1 MEPTPAEGAAS
12 GPRRATSRLA
22 IASALMG
29 GVSVPLVC
37 CSLGV
42 SGALAVTLGM
52 MALGRIAASQGQLG
66 GRAYAWAGIITGS
79 ITVALS
85 LVLVSLFGNLQK
97 DWDAQLDSGV
107 RQTFEA
113 QDDDAARRA
122 LLAWSASSRESVSST
137 EIGAFAAE
145 ARARFGAYR
154 SMGLVSRSASPSLLG
169 DQMVTHVVT
178 LEFDG
183 GTRSGVVVS
192 RLRTR
197 ADAMTPTLYLASIA
211 VNDDE
216 ARGGPLRFPAQA
228 GRVGEAARDATQE
241 SQRAEDGGEPSK
253 DSEEGR
259 P

>member
-1 MEPTPAEGAAS
+1 MESTSAEGDAS
-12 GPRRATSRLA
+12 SPRRATSRLA
-22 IASALMG
+22 VASALMG

-42 SGALAVTLGM
+42 SGALAVMLGM
-52 MALGRIAASQGQLG
+52 MALGRISASNGQLG
-66 GRAYAWAGIITGS
+66 GRAYAWAGIATG
-79 ITVALS
+79 TVTVVLS
-85 LVLVSLFGNLQK
+85 LVLLNLVGGLQK
-97 DWDAQLDSGV
+97 DWDAQLDAGV

-113 QDDDAARRA
+113 QDGESARQA
-122 LLAWSASSRESVSST
+122 LLAWSASSRERVSSG
-137 EIGAFAAE
+137 EIGAFANE
-145 ARARFGAYR
+145 ARARFGVYR

-178 LEFDG
+178 FEFDG

-216 ARGGPLRFPAQA
+216 ARGGPLRFPPQA
-228 GRVGEAARDATQE
+228 IAEGETT
-241 SQRAEDGGEPSK
+241 EPGAG
-253 DSEEGR
+253 SEGGR